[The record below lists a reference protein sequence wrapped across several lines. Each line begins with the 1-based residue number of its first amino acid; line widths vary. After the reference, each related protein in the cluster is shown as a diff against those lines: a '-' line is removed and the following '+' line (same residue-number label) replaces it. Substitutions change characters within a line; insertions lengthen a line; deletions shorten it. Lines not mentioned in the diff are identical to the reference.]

1 MMRTEFS
8 AGNNLND
15 EDDTSESEDQSSSS
29 DEVTVTRSNV
39 IDIVEDYEGH
49 QLDTDTYIYKEPE
62 KIAMVVGGSRLQI
75 KKAI

>member
-1 MMRTEFS
+1 IDDARTVKLYNASESEINKISQMMRTEFS
-8 AGNNLND
+8 VGDNLTD

-49 QLDTDTYIYKEPE
+49 QLDTDTY
-62 KIAMVVGGSRLQI
+62 
-75 KKAI
+75 